1 MFTLRFSNK
10 ARRAYDTLK
19 GPLLKQL
26 QKTLKLLADNPK
38 HPSLRTHKHH
48 ELGCFESYVQNN
60 TPGAYRV
67 FWTYGPGK
75 DELTILLIVK
85 HL

>member
-1 MFTLRFSNK
+1 VFTLRFSNK
-10 ARRAYDTLK
+10 ARKVYDSLK

-26 QKTLKLLADNPK
+26 QKTLKLLTDNPK
-38 HPSLRTHKHH
+38 HPSSQTHKHH
-48 ELGCFESYVQNN
+48 ELGCFEAYVQND

-67 FWTYGPGK
+67 FFDYGPEK
-75 DELTILLIVK
+75 NELTILLIVK